1 MDKFDSLGVIKNEI
15 NYEEEKLQHFT
26 NTIAAMKNQ
35 NHRFSRW
42 FALRVQPF
50 VTGQR
55 YSALKRLPFSPLF
68 LAAAKAAY
76 FSFYLLPDYFL
87 LASFCRL
94 TRKRV
99 K

>member
-1 MDKFDSLGVIKNEI
+1 MYMLMVQSFVVFFYCFRHLR
-15 NYEEEKLQHFT
+15 
-26 NTIAAMKNQ
+26 NQ
-35 NHRFSRW
+35 NHRLSRW

-87 LASFCRL
+87 LASFRRL